1 MWILIYPPPKLP
13 TKRISYKV
21 STFDPVSDF
30 KYQVGQAYSDCIAI
44 KAVNVKPGK
53 SNYHVSVVGEVLN
66 SMYPHPNKTDLYT
79 YDDYMNKAVRK
90 YQSSLKHPSTGILT
104 IEELQMLGES
114 SGKFK
119 LV

>member
-1 MWILIYPPPKLP
+1 MSSFEAIN
-13 TKRISYKV
+13 
-21 STFDPVSDF
+21 DF

-53 SNYHVSVVGEVLN
+53 SNYHVAVVGDVLN
-66 SMYPHPNKTDLYT
+66 EMYPHPNKTNMEL

-90 YQSSLKHPSTGILT
+90 YQHSIGHEQTGVLT
-104 IEELQMLGES
+104 IEELELLGKQ